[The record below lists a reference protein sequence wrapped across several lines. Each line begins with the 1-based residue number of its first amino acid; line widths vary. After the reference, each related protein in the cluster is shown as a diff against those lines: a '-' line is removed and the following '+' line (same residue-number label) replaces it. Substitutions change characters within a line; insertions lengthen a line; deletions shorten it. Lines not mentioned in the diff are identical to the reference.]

1 MIEFYLEI
9 FTNVFIKIIG
19 IAPIVLVVWFG
30 VDMFSSLFFGR
41 GK

>member
-1 MIEFYLEI
+1 MINLYLNI
-9 FTNVFIKIIG
+9 FQEVIVKMIT

-30 VDMFSSLFFGR
+30 VDLFSSLFFGR